1 MFLMI
6 KGVKMMISV
15 KGVMTSAIR
24 RGVVGVS
31 LGVLMVLTGC
41 ASVQGPTLPMSELE
55 SFVPMPHHA
64 RVMNDVKVRWEVR
77 ENVAAVCGRAAKL
90 STTQAWMTPPLAC
103 AMWNVSSKE
112 CVIITGKKVSHVE
125 LGHELRHCFE
135 GNFHR

>member
-1 MFLMI
+1 MMLSI
-6 KGVKMMISV
+6 KGMYSGTLRHLSV
-15 KGVMTSAIR
+15 LVAF
-24 RGVVGVS
+24 
-31 LGVLMVLTGC
+31 GVLMLLTGC
-41 ASVQGPTLPMSELE
+41 ASIQGPTLPVSELE

-77 ENVAAVCGRAAKL
+77 ENVAEVCGRAAKL

-103 AMWNVSSKE
+103 AMWNVASKE

>member
-1 MFLMI
+1 MI
-6 KGVKMMISV
+6 YGVKMMLSIKGMYSGTLRHLSV
-15 KGVMTSAIR
+15 LVAF
-24 RGVVGVS
+24 
-31 LGVLMVLTGC
+31 GVLMLLTGC
-41 ASVQGPTLPMSELE
+41 ASIQGPTLPVSELE

-77 ENVAAVCGRAAKL
+77 ENVAEVCGRAAKL

-103 AMWNVSSKE
+103 AMWNVASKE

>member
-1 MFLMI
+1 
-6 KGVKMMISV
+6 MMVSV
-15 KGVMTSAIR
+15 KSVMTSAIR
-24 RGVVGVS
+24 RGGVGAS
-31 LGVLMVLTGC
+31 MGVLMVLTGC

-77 ENVAAVCGRAAKL
+77 EDVATVCGRAAKL
-90 STTQAWMTPPLAC
+90 SNTQAWMTPPLAC
-103 AMWNVSSKE
+103 AMWNESSKE

>member
-1 MFLMI
+1 MNC
-6 KGVKMMISV
+6 VKDVITNAGRRAV
-15 KGVMTSAIR
+15 VWTST
-24 RGVVGVS
+24 
-31 LGVLMVLTGC
+31 GVLMVLTGC
-41 ASVQGPTLPMSELE
+41 ASVQGPTLPVSELD

-77 ENVAAVCGRAAKL
+77 ENVAEVCGRAAKL
-90 STTQAWMTPPLAC
+90 SPTQAWMTPPLAC
-103 AMWNVSSKE
+103 AMWNVASKE